1 MPDLIAQGPRP
12 QDRWRRR
19 LPERDVEAVLG
30 RTSEPW
36 AVHWDDRVSRKHATI
51 CWNGSKLQV
60 SKLEEARNAI
70 FYRGQQCEEFAAAVG
85 EHFVIGQTTFTVLDQ
100 QVQATRATDAPAYA
114 EQTFS
119 AHLLR
124 QNKYKDADRR
134 IEALGKLPEIIAGAS
149 SDKEL
154 CARVV
159 NLLLQGVPEASFVAI
174 MRLRDAADLECARDR
189 ASTRQFAE
197 ESFGD
202 LAGETRADMNFA
214 HELDVLH
221 WDSRHLAGRNFS
233 PSVGLVRT
241 ATQTQESVLHVW
253 NRAVGSHPT
262 FTQSENVDWAFCTP
276 VVSDACPGWAIYVA
290 GEFASSTMIELET
303 GANEAELLQDDLKF
317 TELTATTLGAL
328 RQVRAL
334 QRRQDSL
341 RNFFAPVVMEALA
354 GRDPEQVLAPRET
367 DVSVL
372 FCDLRGFSKKSEDN
386 ADRLL
391 ELLKRV
397 SDALGV
403 MTHHI
408 LANGGVVGDFHGD
421 AAMGF
426 WGWPIAT
433 GNPIQQ
439 VCQAALAVRQE
450 FESSSAQPDHPLA
463 GFRAGL
469 GIASGPAVA
478 GRIGT
483 TDQVKVTVFG
493 PVVNLASRLEGM
505 TKQLRTPILI
515 DESTAEWIRAHVPR
529 SALRVRRVA
538 KVLPF
543 GMHTPLIVSELLPPE
558 GEDSILRDE
567 HVDAYESALE
577 HFLQGNWN
585 DAFRLLHHVPA
596 EDQVKDFLTV
606 YIAQHRREPPPDW
619 KGVIEL
625 PGK

>member
-12 QDRWRRR
+12 QDRWRRC
-19 LPERDVEAVLG
+19 LPDKDSEALLG
-30 RTSEPW
+30 RTSDPW
-36 AVHWDDRVSRKHATI
+36 AVTWDDRVSRKHATLR
-51 CWNGSKLQV
+51 WTGD
-60 SKLEEARNAI
+60 KLEVQKLPQARNAI
-70 FYRGQQCEEFAAAVG
+70 FYRGQQCERFQAAVG

-100 QVQATRATDAPAYA
+100 QVQFSDPEPVFA

-134 IEALGKLPEIIAGAS
+134 IEALGKLPEIIAGAAN
-149 SDKEL
+149 DKEL
-154 CARVV
+154 CVRIV
-159 NLLLQGVPEASFVAI
+159 NLLLQGVPDASFVAI
-174 MRLRDAADLECARDR
+174 LKLKATQDEPFNPEASGISGFNTVVDGEALE
-189 ASTRQFAE
+189 
-197 ESFGD
+197 
-202 LAGETRADMNFA
+202 ETRVDVQFGSD
-214 HELDVLH
+214 LDVLH
-221 WDSRHLAGRNFS
+221 WDCRRLVGQQFS
-233 PSVGLVRT
+233 PSAGLVRT
-241 ATQTQESVLHVW
+241 ATQTRESVLHVW
-253 NRAVGSHPT
+253 SRTTAVNPS

-290 GEFASSTMIELET
+290 GEFASTAVLKLES
-303 GANEAELLQDDLKF
+303 GANESELLQDDLKF

-328 RQVRAL
+328 RQVRSL

-354 GRDPEQVLAPRET
+354 GRDPDQVLEPRET
-367 DVSVL
+367 HVSVL
-372 FCDLRGFSKKSEDN
+372 FCDLRGFSQRSEDE

-403 MTHHI
+403 TTHHI

-433 GNPIQQ
+433 ERSIEQA
-439 VCQAALAVRQE
+439 CEAALAVQQE
-450 FESSSAQPDHPLA
+450 FAAASAQPEHPLA

-469 GIASGPAVA
+469 GIASGSAVA

-483 TDQVKVTVFG
+483 SDQVKVTVFG

-505 TKQLRTPILI
+505 TKQLQASILV
-515 DESTAEWIRAHVPR
+515 DEPTAEWVRAHVSPEV
-529 SALRVRRVA
+529 LRIRRVA
-538 KVLPF
+538 KVIPY
-543 GMHTPLIVSELLPPE
+543 GMQTPLMVSELLPPASQ
-558 GEDSILRDE
+558 DSLLSDE
-567 HVDAYESALE
+567 HVQAYESAVDRFLE
-577 HFLQGNWN
+577 GDWHE
-585 DAFRLLHHVPA
+585 AFRLLHQVPA

-606 YIAQHRREPPPDW
+606 YIAQHRRQAPPDW
-619 KGVIEL
+619 SGVIEL